1 MPLAAHDMPMISS
14 QCYLDGVASKA
25 LLVLFVSSLGGAACN
40 SEWVPLGRFQSSA
53 GTTGTSTASTM
64 SASGGTQDSSATEPV
79 AAGGTGSSTTQA
91 NGGTSNRATID
102 PGVGA
107 AGQTGFTAPNFGNV
121 VRVPSLASE
130 YEDDNPTLTSDLLEL
145 YFSSKNRPGGKGNVD
160 VWVAK
165 RTDPDGDFGAPVPV
179 LEVST
184 TGIDSSPAIEANGL
198 TLWVGC
204 ELESG
209 GLGGYDIMQSTRA
222 SIEDP
227 FDTPVLVPALS
238 SDKDDIPRPLG
249 AGFSTMPL
257 ASRRDSDIYL
267 TYLAVRSSDESTFD
281 EPVLRPELIAE
292 GKNVADGFLTHD
304 GLTLYFA
311 RSADDSGD
319 LFVARRSTTNE
330 PFGEA
335 IPLETINTP
344 YDDRDPWLSPDGTQL
359 YFSSDRDNPGTLNIY
374 HARLVSP

>member
-1 MPLAAHDMPMISS
+1 MQTTSKR
-14 QCYLDGVASKA
+14 CYLVRVVSKA
-25 LLVLFVSSLGGAACN
+25 LVVVLFVSSLGGAACT
-40 SEWVPLGRFQSSA
+40 SEWVPLGRIQTTA
-53 GTTGTSTASTM
+53 GTTGASTT
-64 SASGGTQDSSATEPV
+64 SANGGTRDSSATEPV
-79 AAGGTGSSTTQA
+79 SAGGNAGSATQA
-91 NGGTSNRATID
+91 SGGAANNTTAER
-102 PGVGA
+102 GGA
-107 AGQTGFTAPNFGNV
+107 AGEVGFTAPDFGDV
-121 VRVPSLASE
+121 LRVPSLASP
-130 YEDDNPTLTSDLLEL
+130 YEDSNPTLTSNLLEL

-165 RTDPDGDFGAPVPV
+165 RTDPSGDFSTPVPV

-184 TGIDSSPAIEANGL
+184 AGIDSSPAIEADGL
-198 TLWVGC
+198 TLWVGS
-204 ELESG
+204 EPASG

-222 SIEDP
+222 STEAA
-227 FDTPVLVPALS
+227 FDAPVLVSALS

-257 ASRRDSDIYL
+257 ASRRDSEIYL
-267 TYLAVRSSDESTFD
+267 TYFAVRSSKESTFD

-304 GLTLYFA
+304 GLTLYFT

-319 LFVARRSTTNE
+319 LFIARRSARDE
-330 PFGEA
+330 PFVEA
-335 IPLETINTP
+335 IPLSTINTP

-359 YFSSDRDNPGTLNIY
+359 YFASDRDTPGTLNIY